1 MQLSSRTVKID
12 VSLKVVSP
20 SVFSPVPFSRKPA
33 FAYASRRLFRSADVV
48 DRRDLSRRETFRK
61 NHFIFTFSSVMAAC
75 RDLRDTFLCLH
86 VKITEKFSRKT
97 SPPLEVLKI
106 NVSIVFSRWFS
117 GDFSL
122 KLFVLKRNQ
131 LWWTLSDVNGST
143 HSIHSLGINPHDR
156 SSRASCEKNFL
167 VNKWFPVI
175 LRFLNKT
182 SSQREIKLISIKSA
196 DWLEVVLQQLC
207 CRHLAST
214 SVHRTHGKAAS
225 VSGRMRSCLMIIYD
239 QLRT

>member
-12 VSLKVVSP
+12 VSLKVVLP

-33 FAYASRRLFRSADVV
+33 LAYASRLFRSADVV

-61 NHFIFTFSSVMAAC
+61 NHFIFTFSSVMAAY

-122 KLFVLKRNQ
+122 KLFALKRNQ

-156 SSRASCEKNFL
+156 SSRWGSRASCEKNFL

-175 LRFLNKT
+175 FAFL
-182 SSQREIKLISIKSA
+182 E
-196 DWLEVVLQQLC
+196 
-207 CRHLAST
+207 
-214 SVHRTHGKAAS
+214 
-225 VSGRMRSCLMIIYD
+225 
-239 QLRT
+239 